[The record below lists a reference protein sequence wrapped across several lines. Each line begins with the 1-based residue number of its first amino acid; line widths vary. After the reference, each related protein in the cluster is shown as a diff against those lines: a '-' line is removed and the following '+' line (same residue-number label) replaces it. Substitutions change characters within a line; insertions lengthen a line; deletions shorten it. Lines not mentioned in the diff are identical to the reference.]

1 MTVITGEDI
10 LIFRMLTMRTGLK
23 VEDKF
28 NGEMRL
34 TGKGRTCYSMVKRE
48 YGFKGNRNKVLYQLE
63 SYIRKQY
70 PNHADK
76 NVELDHTNK
85 SVTHK
90 ER

>member
-63 SYIRKQY
+63 SYIRIQY

-76 NVELDHTNK
+76 SLELNAENK
-85 SVTHK
+85 SVTYK
-90 ER
+90 GR